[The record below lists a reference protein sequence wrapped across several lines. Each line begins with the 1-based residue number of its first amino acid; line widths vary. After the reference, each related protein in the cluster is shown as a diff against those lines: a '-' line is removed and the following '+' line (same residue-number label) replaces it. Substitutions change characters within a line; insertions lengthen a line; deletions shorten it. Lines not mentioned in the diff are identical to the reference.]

1 MTITETHPEALVAP
15 PDAGRA
21 LQGVVGWATTAE
33 HRNVGRLY
41 AGFALLAGAAS
52 AVIGVLLGIERL
64 DPDAVAFLQA
74 DSTFQLSTLLRV
86 SLPFLV
92 VAPLLLGIAIAVV
105 PAQVGSRAL
114 AFPRAAALGFWT
126 WLGGAVL
133 LIAGYADN
141 GGIGG
146 VGKGVSVSI
155 IGFGL
160 VVTGLLIG
168 WICVAATVLT
178 LRAPGMTLE
187 RAPMFAW
194 ASFVTAVFALV
205 SLPVLLANL
214 AYFYVSYRYGH
225 PLGESHVLMNDIGW
239 AVAHP
244 GTALYALPALGF
256 IADVVPTFARV
267 RQPVRIAV
275 FSAIGLA
282 GMLAVGADVQ
292 RGVYKDVVYQ
302 PLMIL
307 SCVSAVLP
315 VFIVMALCGLAL
327 KSGKPKVAA
336 PLVFA
341 LISGLV
347 LLLGSALAALMPWRK
362 LNLLNPTVPEFDSS
376 RIVNGTVYQSGQA
389 NLVLLAGLL
398 AGIGAIAYWAPRL
411 WGRLDDKK
419 ILPLALTGLGGALL
433 VGVPEIILGFYKQPI
448 DQVTF
453 SINGPSGLLNALV
466 MVGWVLVLLTI
477 VGALALVLTARH
489 NADEIDPWEGQ
500 TLEFSNPTADLWVGS
515 SAPLADRP
523 AGRNS

>member
-1 MTITETHPEALVAP
+1 MTITETHPEALGTP
-15 PDAGRA
+15 PDAGRV
-21 LQGVVGWATTAE
+21 LRGVVGWATTAE
-33 HRNVGRLY
+33 NRNVGRLY
-41 AGFALLAGAAS
+41 AGFALLAGAAC
-52 AVIGVLLGIERL
+52 AVVGLLLGIERL
-64 DPDAVAFLQA
+64 DSDGTALLHA

-86 SLPFLV
+86 GLPFLV
-92 VAPLLLGIAIAVV
+92 VAPLLLGIALAVV
-105 PAQVGSRAL
+105 PAQIGSRAL

-146 VGKGVSVSI
+146 VGKGVSLSI
-155 IGFGL
+155 IGLGL
-160 VVTGLLIG
+160 VVVGLLLG

-194 ASFVTAVFALV
+194 ASFVTAVFALI
-205 SLPVLLANL
+205 SLPVLLATL
-214 AYFYVSYRYGH
+214 AYFYVSYRYGK
-225 PLGESHVLMNDIGW
+225 PLGESHELMNHIGW

-244 GTALYALPALGF
+244 GTALYTLPALGF

-267 RQPVRIAV
+267 RQPVRIAI
-275 FSAIGLA
+275 FGAIGLA

-302 PLMIL
+302 PLMVL
-307 SCVSAVLP
+307 SCIAAVLP

-327 KSGKPKVAA
+327 KSGKPRVGA

-341 LISGLV
+341 LVSGLV
-347 LLLGSALAALMPWRK
+347 LLLGSALAALMPWRALK
-362 LNLLNPTVPEFDSS
+362 LLKPIVPAADSS

-389 NLVLLAGLL
+389 NLVLLAGLI
-398 AGIGAIAYWAPRL
+398 AGIGAVVYWAPRL
-411 WGRLDDKK
+411 WGHIDDKK
-419 ILPLALTGLGGALL
+419 VLALALTGLGGALL

-453 SINGPSGLLNALV
+453 TINGPSGLLNALV
-466 MVGWVLVLLTI
+466 AAGWALVLLTI
-477 VGALALVLTARH
+477 VGTLGLVFTARRG
-489 NADEIDPWEGQ
+489 ADDIDPWEGQ

-523 AGRNS
+523 TGRNS